1 MGVQEGLG
9 LPGCPSI
16 SRPHSCRNCSWFEFT
31 NRGDACFDGEEEAV
45 RKQRW
50 EGAGK
55 RKMEM
60 SVEIRVEHELDS
72 QEVSECLLNA
82 LLFCS

>member
-1 MGVQEGLG
+1 MRRE
-9 LPGCPSI
+9 
-16 SRPHSCRNCSWFEFT
+16 
-31 NRGDACFDGEEEAV
+31 
-45 RKQRW
+45 RW

-55 RKMEM
+55 RKMKM
-60 SVEIRVEHELDS
+60 SIEIRIEHELDS